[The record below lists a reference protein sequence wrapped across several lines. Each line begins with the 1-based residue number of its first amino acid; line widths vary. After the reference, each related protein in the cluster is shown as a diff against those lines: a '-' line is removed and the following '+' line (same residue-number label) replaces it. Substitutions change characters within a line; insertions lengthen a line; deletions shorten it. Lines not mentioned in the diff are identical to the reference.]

1 MVWNNRRPK
10 LKYNTIRSIGDY
22 FQGGLKVPDLHC
34 RMKTQRIMWVKRII
48 TQLQGPATEL
58 LNLTFKY
65 LGGLDCIGSYF
76 DIKQIP
82 NTILDFNITCLKT
95 WADFAASKPDN
106 YKEIIEQLV

>member
-10 LKYNTIRSIGDY
+10 FKYNTIRSIGDY

-34 RMKTQRIMWVKRII
+34 RIKTQRIMWVKRII

-65 LGGLDCIGSYF
+65 LGGLECIGSYF
-76 DIKQIP
+76 DIKGNGDHSEVRDKFCSNFQNMPIRS
-82 NTILDFNITCLKT
+82 L
-95 WADFAASKPDN
+95 
-106 YKEIIEQLV
+106 